1 MDETL
6 AGGSHE
12 PAGHAAGPDMV
23 QLTLAPAE
31 LELIRTALDFLR
43 STLGREEA
51 DELDAVQR
59 LLARLPPASEER
71 SVA

>member
-1 MDETL
+1 MDETP
-6 AGGSHE
+6 GGSHDT
-12 PAGHAAGPDMV
+12 AGHASGADDI
-23 QLTLAPAE
+23 QLTLSPAE

-59 LLARLPPASEER
+59 LLARLQPGSEER

>member
-1 MDETL
+1 MDETR
-6 AGGSHE
+6 GGSHE
-12 PAGHAAGPDMV
+12 TAGHAPGPDTI
-23 QLTLAPAE
+23 QLTLSPAE